1 LLHLLLEVSQRVVRI
16 GDRENAAGVGARAQA
31 LGLGE
36 IGPGVLGDSLQ
47 PGAKTAAGVVA
58 KRLHGGYQLCQDLL
72 RHVIGVERLS
82 PPLQAPGA
90 DHRLI
95 ALHEPIPR
103 RAIGGA
109 LSKTHHQGDR
119 GVVVRI
125 LQHGRNCAFWR
136 PATTNPRG
144 SPPWRSRLESDRAAA
159 HTHVPGYRRIGSRK
173 RTACHLKLWIAQV
186 SQGGSGLMISWCS
199 PYWRDSF

>member
-1 LLHLLLEVSQRVVRI
+1 
-16 GDRENAAGVGARAQA
+16 
-31 LGLGE
+31 
-36 IGPGVLGDSLQ
+36 
-47 PGAKTAAGVVA
+47 
-58 KRLHGGYQLCQDLL
+58 
-72 RHVIGVERLS
+72 
-82 PPLQAPGA
+82 
-90 DHRLI
+90 
-95 ALHEPIPR
+95 
-103 RAIGGA
+103 AIGGA

-136 PATTNPRG
+136 PATANPRG
-144 SPPWRSRLESDRAAA
+144 SPPWRPRLESDRAAA

-199 PYWRDSF
+199 PYWRDSFGAHVSLRTIEQRREHRSFERLGGHVGDRAGDVRGVGQAGRDSEVGQEGLVALRVPEDVGRLEVAVNDAPAVDLKKPL